1 MAKKTKKGKRY
12 GRKSR
17 NHKPDSVKGFR
28 KAVRDVI
35 RDYKSGK
42 IKRNTARN
50 YLLRLYH
57 MTYKKNNSKIRH
69 LSNSTLIRLRAE
81 IKEVMNKV

>member
-1 MAKKTKKGKRY
+1 MQTTRKQTKKG
-12 GRKSR
+12 RKYFK
-17 NHKPDSVKGFR
+17 NHNLDSVKGFR
-28 KAVRDVI
+28 KAVKEII

-42 IKRNTARN
+42 TKRSTAHK
-50 YLLRLYH
+50 YLLRIYH

-81 IKEVMNKV
+81 IKEAMNKV

>member
-1 MAKKTKKGKRY
+1 MQTTRKQTKKDKKY
-12 GRKSR
+12 FK
-17 NHKPDSVKGFR
+17 NHNLDSVKGFR

-35 RDYKSGK
+35 RDYRSGK
-42 IKRNTARN
+42 IKKSTARK
-50 YLLRLYH
+50 YLLRIYH

-69 LSNSTLIRLRAE
+69 LSNSTLIR

>member
-1 MAKKTKKGKRY
+1 MTRKTKRGKRY
-12 GRKSR
+12 SR
-17 NHKPDSVKGFR
+17 NGPDSVKEFK
-28 KAVRDVI
+28 KAVRDI
-35 RDYKSGK
+35 IKDYRSGK
-42 IKRNTARN
+42 IKRSTARN

>member
-1 MAKKTKKGKRY
+1 MARKAKRGKRY
-12 GRKSR
+12 NR
-17 NHKPDSVKGFR
+17 NGPDSVKGFK
-28 KAVRDVI
+28 KAVKDVI
-35 RDYKSGK
+35 KDYRSGK
-42 IKRNTARN
+42 IKRSTARN